1 MQTSASLQTHKH
13 KLGST
18 HGGLAHSFP
27 SPPIPSSLWVA
38 GKEGGSIERERLRSD
53 TRECVLERWREA
65 GVCCKF
71 LNCHPSASFFL
82 SLSLWHLLWSV
93 SFILTLSG
101 SSFLPFPY
109 RYRKKARGKKMLKT
123 ARWRKEKKKEK
134 DELLTKFL
142 RKRVQPFQV
151 SVPSSTNCSS
161 ALRVQTAKHRS
172 APAMVPRSGNKAI
185 AGFVQLKQKLDYFGC
200 FYWPPGYL

>member
-123 ARWRKEKKKEK
+123 ARWRKGKKK
-134 DELLTKFL
+134 
-142 RKRVQPFQV
+142 RKRWAFNKISAEESPAL
-151 SVPSSTNCSS
+151 PSLS
-161 ALRVQTAKHRS
+161 ALQHQLFFCS
-172 APAMVPRSGNKAI
+172 ASS
-185 AGFVQLKQKLDYFGC
+185 DS
-200 FYWPPGYL
+200 